1 MQLHEIAPKHKTRRR
16 KRVGRGG
23 KKGTYSGRGMKG
35 QKARA
40 GRRLKPA
47 IRSII
52 KMYPKLRGYSFNP
65 LTKKPV
71 IVNVGILEKAFQDGE
86 TVSPQTL
93 VEKNAARKAGG
104 RFPKI
109 KILGDGK
116 LTKKLIIEGCAVSK
130 GAKEIIEK
138 AGGKVKINEVA
149 E

>member
-1 MQLHEIAPKHKTRRR
+1 MQLHEIAPKHKTKKR

-35 QKARA
+35 QGARA
-40 GRRLKPA
+40 GKRLKPA

-65 LTKKPV
+65 LTEKPS
-71 IVNVGILEKAFQDGE
+71 IVNVGILENAFQDGE
-86 TVSPQTL
+86 TVSPQSL
-93 VEKNAARKAGG
+93 VEKNIVRKAKG

-116 LTKKLIIEGCAVSK
+116 LTKKLTIEGCLISK
-130 GAKEIIEK
+130 AAKEIIEK
-138 AGGKVKINEVA
+138 AGGRII
-149 E
+149 

>member
-1 MQLHEIAPKHKTRRR
+1 MQIHELKPKHKNKGK

-35 QKARA
+35 QGARA
-40 GRRLKPA
+40 GKRLKPA

-65 LTKKPV
+65 LTEKPS
-71 IVNVGILEKAFQDGE
+71 IVNVGILENAFQDGE
-86 TVSPQTL
+86 TVSPQSL
-93 VEKNAARKAGG
+93 VEKNIVRKAKG

-116 LTKKLIIEGCAVSK
+116 LTKKLTIEGCLISK
-130 GAKEIIEK
+130 AAKEIIEK
-138 AGGKVKINEVA
+138 AGGRII
-149 E
+149 